1 MAIDSTELGKSG
13 PNQTVGDDAQL
24 RSKGSELAGWI
35 MGRVNRWRSVRNANY
50 LRSWD
55 DYYQIWR
62 GVWSPQQQTR
72 EVERSR
78 LIAPATQQAVDS
90 TIAEMTEA
98 TFGRGVWFD
107 VDEDD
112 DKKRQQAALCQENL
126 LEDFARD
133 HLKHAIIETYSSGC
147 IYGTGIAKRIVEET
161 TQTKIKS
168 DKFAGVSEDSSDV
181 KKVYWE
187 SIPPFNFVIDTVA
200 KTVDEALGAA
210 HETVRPYHEIKMK
223 QASGEYYKGTIGTM
237 SGYNMALVLRGPR
250 GESLEID
257 PEDGVYITEYHGF
270 VPREM
275 LEDASKDE
283 VEDSPLAGLEMD
295 ESEPADQTESD
306 EDDYVEAI
314 VTIANGG
321 TLLKAVKNPFGGD
334 RGFVAYPHD
343 KVPNKFWGR
352 GVCEKAWNSQKALD
366 AQLRAR
372 IDALALMTYPIVAAD
387 ATRLPRNLNL
397 QITPGKTI
405 LTNGNPGEV
414 IQPLSFG
421 NMDPASFQQSG
432 DLERMVQMA
441 TGAMDSATP
450 TNINARNETAAGA
463 SMMSGAVVKRA
474 KLTMQN
480 VDSYFLQPMIVKT
493 LTAYRVI
500 DPERYP
506 YEVEFTVNTTM
517 SIMAREYEQTQ
528 MTNLLAILPPE
539 SPPFLMV
546 LKAIAENYSGPSK
559 DKLVSSIE
567 QMMQPNPEQQKQQQ
581 QMQQLQ
587 QQLLQG
593 EVAELHAK
601 VQKMGAE
608 MKKIE
613 ATAMKEVTLAHSE
626 HDKIAIDQ
634 MNSATAA
641 HQAIL
646 KGRELQIQEAEMH
659 LNHIKDIHQTLT
671 DAESEQRGQALE
683 HHHKTLEHKRGV
695 AELAMEHTHHQ
706 DEMEMENRKLAVD
719 KIKAKNAGKTK
730 PKP

>member
-1 MAIDSTELGKSG
+1 MAIDSSQLGQSG
-13 PNQTVGDDAQL
+13 PNQTVGDDATM
-24 RSKGSELAGWI
+24 RSGGSELAGWI

-62 GVWSPQQQTR
+62 GVWSPQQQQR
-72 EVERSR
+72 ETERSK

-98 TFGRGVWFD
+98 TFGRGMWFG

-112 DKKRQQAALCQENL
+112 DKKRQQAEQCRENL
-126 LEDFARD
+126 LADFERD
-133 HLKHAIIETYSSGC
+133 KLKHAIIDAYTNGC
-147 IYGTGIAKRIVEET
+147 IFGTGIAKRIVEET
-161 TQTKIKS
+161 NSTKIHS
-168 DKFAGVSEDSSDV
+168 SQIGGISEDV
-181 KKVYWE
+181 QPLKRVYWE
-187 SIPPFNFVIDTVA
+187 AIPPFSFVQDTVA
-200 KTVDEALGAA
+200 KTIDEALGCA
-210 HETVRPYHEIKMK
+210 HETVRPYHEIKIK
-223 QASGEYYKGTIGTM
+223 QAEGEYFKGTIGTM

-257 PEDGVYITEYHGF
+257 PEDGVYITEYHGL
-270 VPREM
+270 VPKEM
-275 LEDASKDE
+275 LEEMEEDDE
-283 VEDSPLAGLEMD
+283 MESSPMAGLEMD
-295 ESEPADQTESD
+295 DSAPAGQAEKED
-306 EDDYVEAI
+306 EYTEAI

-321 TLLKAVKNPFGGD
+321 TVLKAVKNPFGGD

-343 KVPNKFWGR
+343 KVPNRFWGR

-372 IDALALMTYPIVAAD
+372 IDALALMTYPVIGAD

-405 LTNGNPGEV
+405 YTNGTPSEV
-414 IQPLSFG
+414 IQPLTFG

-441 TGAMDSATP
+441 TGALDSATP
-450 TNINARNETAAGA
+450 VNINSRNETAAGA

-506 YEVEFTVNTTM
+506 YEVEFKVNTTM

-528 MTNLLAILPPE
+528 MTNLLAIIPPE
-539 SPPFLMV
+539 SPPFLVV

-559 DKLVSSIE
+559 DKLVQAIE
-567 QMMQPNPEQQKQQQ
+567 QMMKPDPAQQKQQQ
-581 QMQQLQ
+581 EMQQMQSEMLKAQLQ
-587 QQLLQG
+587 ELNMKSAKLQAEIGKVKAETMKTSMVAQLEPQKVSIQKEQVDVSKQGNVIQAHDLALRVSQAHADHVHKGVDTLAGHRQQVEDRRL
-593 EVAELHAK
+593 EDHHRTEDRNVARE
-601 VQKMGAE
+601 
-608 MKKIE
+608 KIE
-613 ATAMKEVTLAHSE
+613 
-626 HDKIAIDQ
+626 
-634 MNSATAA
+634 
-641 HQAIL
+641 
-646 KGRELQIQEAEMH
+646 
-659 LNHIKDIHQTLT
+659 
-671 DAESEQRGQALE
+671 
-683 HHHKTLEHKRGV
+683 
-695 AELAMEHTHHQ
+695 
-706 DEMEMENRKLAVD
+706 VD
-719 KIKAKNAGKTK
+719 KLKAKASANK
-730 PKP
+730 PAAKSN